1 MAPGGGAPGRAGGA
15 EGLGKGWGAQRVS
28 PALPRE
34 GRQAEEQTW
43 KMLQG
48 GDGVG
53 GTGCG
58 TSYTSPCVGLRV
70 PLFPRYPRGQMA
82 STTSNTAANSIRASL
97 VSPGGDVPKPRG
109 RAALALE
116 RMGSARTQPRQHR
129 PGGGAARTGCCHPRR
144 ARGGGEAPSHA
155 TNLNCRSGLQPSPHR
170 RPLQNQA
177 PMGETARKNMQQGAT
192 GRNPSRGWL
201 LRFSSPV
208 LPLLLPRW
216 DLQHHLHSA

>member
-1 MAPGGGAPGRAGGA
+1 
-15 EGLGKGWGAQRVS
+15 
-28 PALPRE
+28 
-34 GRQAEEQTW
+34 
-43 KMLQG
+43 MLQR

-58 TSYTSPCVGLRV
+58 TSYTSPCVGPRV
-70 PLFPRYPRGQMA
+70 PLSPRYPRGRTA
-82 STTSNTAANSIRASL
+82 ETASNTAANSIRASL

-109 RAALALE
+109 RAASALE
-116 RMGSARTQPRQHR
+116 RMGSARTQPRQHP
-129 PGGGAARTGCCHPRR
+129 PGGEQRGRAAVTLAGL
-144 ARGGGEAPSHA
+144 GGEAPSHA

-208 LPLLLPRW
+208 LPLLFPRW
-216 DLQHHLHSA
+216 DWQHHLHST